1 MPIFALSDKM
11 KNVTNTYKSNL
22 LILLL
27 AVILLAS
34 CKSISDISP
43 LGPAD
48 QTKEAG
54 EIVKSANEDLQKI
67 KVLYEANENMRLE
80 LKQALETSNAEQVR
94 DISERVIKLIA
105 DGTSF
110 AKQALNKIKE
120 ARDMNVNENYQEY
133 LRLKEESLK
142 RQLEAF
148 EHYRLAAESLK
159 ANYDPKN
166 EEKRAKVTSEFK
178 DRSERYAA
186 IMEKAR
192 SYSYQAN
199 ELYKDVMQGKTE

>member
-1 MPIFALSDKM
+1 MLIGIF
-11 KNVTNTYKSNL
+11 
-22 LILLL
+22 I
-27 AVILLAS
+27 S
-34 CKSISDISP
+34 CKSVSEISP
-43 LGPAD
+43 LGPPD
-48 QTKEAG
+48 QTAEAG
-54 EIVKSANEDLQKI
+54 KIVSSANEDLQKI

-80 LKQALETSNAEQVR
+80 LKQALESNNAEQVR
-94 DISERVIKLIA
+94 DIASRVIKLIA

-110 AKQALNKIKE
+110 AKNALNKIAE
-120 ARDMNVNENYQEY
+120 ARDMNVNEKYQEY

-148 EHYRLAAESLK
+148 ENYRLAAESLK

-166 EEKRAKVTSEFK
+166 EEKRNKVKAEFK

-192 SYSYQAN
+192 SYSYEAN
-199 ELYKDVMQGKTE
+199 ELYKEVMQSQ

>member
-1 MPIFALSDKM
+1 M
-11 KNVTNTYKSNL
+11 KNVTNPKKSDL

-27 AVILLAS
+27 AIILFAS

-43 LGPAD
+43 LGPPD

-54 EIVKSANEDLQKI
+54 EIIKSANEDLQKI

-80 LKQALETSNAEQVR
+80 LRQALENKDAEQVR
-94 DISERVIKLIA
+94 DISTRVAKLIA

-110 AKQALNKIKE
+110 AKGALNKIAE
-120 ARDMNVNENYQEY
+120 AREMNVNENYQEY

-159 ANYDPKN
+159 ANYDPKDQ
-166 EEKRAKVTSEFK
+166 EKRAKVEAEFK

>member
-11 KNVTNTYKSNL
+11 KNVTENKSIFLMALLALVL
-22 LILLL
+22 LI
-27 AVILLAS
+27 S

-80 LKQALETSNAEQVR
+80 LKQALETNNADQVR
-94 DISERVIKLIA
+94 DISARVIKLIA

-110 AKQALNKIKE
+110 AKQALKKIDE

-159 ANYDPKN
+159 TNYDPKD
-166 EEKRAKVTSEFK
+166 EEKRNKVKAEFK

-199 ELYKDVMQGKTE
+199 ELYKDVMQGKAE

>member
-1 MPIFALSDKM
+1 M
-11 KNVTNTYKSNL
+11 KNVQRIKKNNL

-27 AVILLAS
+27 GVILLVS

-80 LKQALETSNAEQVR
+80 LKQALETNNADQVR
-94 DISERVIKLIA
+94 DISERVVKLIA

-110 AKQALNKIKE
+110 AKQALSKIHE
-120 ARDMNVNENYQEY
+120 ASELNINESYQEY

-166 EEKRAKVTSEFK
+166 EEKRNKVKAEFK